1 MICMSHYRA
10 QVDYYVRHTGLS
22 AGLQEQA
29 TPNYGVLFKRFKKEK
44 NKKKKKKKA
53 LRPEILMLKIPRLKV
68 SIEIYS
74 SQDILRVFCH
84 IFPKFLFLRDSIGK
98 VKQTHYL
105 ASIRLAFGLFVP
117 GPVGL
122 HLIV

>member
-1 MICMSHYRA
+1 ML
-10 QVDYYVRHTGLS
+10 DYKDKTSLLMGFYLRDL
-22 AGLQEQA
+22 
-29 TPNYGVLFKRFKKEK
+29 
-44 NKKKKKKKA
+44 KKKKKERKMA
-53 LRPEILMLKIPRLKV
+53 LRPEIRLKV

-84 IFPKFLFLRDSIGK
+84 IFPKFLFLRESIGK
-98 VKQTHYL
+98 VKETHYL

>member
-10 QVDYYVRHTGLS
+10 QVDYYIRHTGLS

-29 TPNYGVLFKRFKKEK
+29 KPNYGVLFKRFYKEKKKEK
-44 NKKKKKKKA
+44 RKMA
-53 LRPEILMLKIPRLKV
+53 LSLEILMLKIPRLKV

-74 SQDILRVFCH
+74 SQDILHVFCH